1 MSYSNQNLRK
11 STIFDLTTNP
21 NIIVGEFGISESAE
35 DYNKIISIE
44 TRIKDFL
51 DLSELTNDSKLKE
64 AVHKQFKDELLVFG
78 F

>member
-1 MSYSNQNLRK
+1 MSFSNQNLRK
-11 STIFDLTTNP
+11 STIFDLTTDTD
-21 NIIVGEFGISESAE
+21 IIVGEFGILESAE
-35 DYNKIISIE
+35 DYNKIVSIK

-64 AVHKQFKDELLVFG
+64 AVYKQFKEELLVFG